1 MTDRLAGKVA
11 IVTGGAGGIGWS
23 IAGRFLAEG
32 ARVAIA
38 DIIEPASGLT
48 NGESLFISCDLRS
61 AKQIGHMVSR
71 TIDRF
76 GRIDILVNNAG
87 KTGGSGNFLD
97 VSLEEW
103 QAFIDVNL
111 TGAFLAGQAVAR
123 HMVDNDIGGRII
135 NVGSVNSFGAEPE
148 ALPYVASKGGIRLL
162 TCGMAVDLARY
173 GITVNMLAP
182 GPIRVGRNAQLF
194 DTEPLASGLARSI
207 PLGSP
212 GRGEDVASAALFFAT
227 EESRFV
233 TGASLLVD
241 GGYMSQLK
249 FD

>member
-1 MTDRLAGKVA
+1 MRSPLSKADKRHGVSYRSTD
-11 IVTGGAGGIGWS
+11 S
-23 IAGRFLAEG
+23 
-32 ARVAIA
+32 
-38 DIIEPASGLT
+38 AS
-48 NGESLFISCDLRS
+48 
-61 AKQIGHMVSR
+61 
-71 TIDRF
+71 
-76 GRIDILVNNAG
+76 IDILVNNAG

-123 HMVDNDIGGRII
+123 HMVDNDLGGRII
-135 NVGSVNSFGAEPE
+135 NIGSVNSFGAEPE

-194 DTEPLASGLARSI
+194 DAEPLASGLARSI
-207 PLGSP
+207 PFGSP

-241 GGYMSQLK
+241 GGYMSQLN